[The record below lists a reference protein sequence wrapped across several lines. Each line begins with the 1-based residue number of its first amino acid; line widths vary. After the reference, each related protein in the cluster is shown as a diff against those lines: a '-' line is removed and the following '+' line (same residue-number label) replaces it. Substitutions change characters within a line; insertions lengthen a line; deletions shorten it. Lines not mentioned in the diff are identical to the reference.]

1 MTPLHAAAVHLPLAL
16 AVVLPLVSL
25 GVLFAMWRNALPHAA
40 WSVVFGLQ
48 LLLAGSGVVA
58 MNTGED
64 EEERVEHVVPH
75 EALEEHEEWGERFA
89 RFNLLLAALG
99 LLPLVAFRGRPK
111 IRVAAYGVT
120 TLGMLASAAL
130 AFETGKEGGELVYV
144 HGAAAAYRQPGS
156 APVKTDDAP
165 QDGEAH

>member
-16 AVVLPLVSL
+16 AMVLPLVSL
-25 GVLFAMWRNALPHAA
+25 GVLFAMWRNVLPHAA

-48 LLLAGSGVVA
+48 ILLAISGLAA

-89 RFNLLLAALG
+89 RFNLLVAALG
-99 LLPLVAFRGRPK
+99 LLPLVAFRRRPK
-111 IRVAAYGVT
+111 LRAAAYGVT

-130 AFETGKEGGELVYV
+130 GLETGKEGGELVYV
-144 HGAAAAYRQPGS
+144 HGAAEAYREPGS
-156 APVKTDDAP
+156 APGKTGEVP
-165 QDGEAH
+165 QNDEAH